1 MISVQDNVI
10 DLQDNTIDV
19 DIVIV
24 IVIAVQSNLIDL
36 QNKTIDVDIVI
47 DMQELHLHL
56 PKEIYR
62 RIKMTFVDVEHRLL
76 LTPSLADG
84 VDKLGYKELDFD
96 DEEE

>member
-24 IVIAVQSNLIDL
+24 IVIVIDL

-47 DMQELHLHL
+47 DTQELHLHL

-76 LTPSLADG
+76 LTPLLAEG
-84 VDKLGYKELDFD
+84 VDKLGYRELHADD
-96 DEEE
+96 DEE